1 MNPVELKDLC
11 GEHVLTGVDRTSQI
25 FKSYG
30 GDEDSQVIN
39 FTLDGKTYTAA
50 EDPSDGYRSSMRY
63 CAVSDEPTKNT
74 FAPVRVVGRLKE
86 IEPGDD
92 DAPNV
97 LQLFDVVTGK
107 LVLEVGTENADSY
120 YPYWVACFSPENMA
134 INQEGKI

>member
-1 MNPVELKDLC
+1 MNTVELKDLC
-11 GEHVLTGVDRTSQI
+11 GEHVLTGVDRTNQI

-50 EDPSDGYRSSMRY
+50 ENPDDGYRSCMRY
-63 CAVSDEPTKNT
+63 CAVSDEPTKNV

-86 IEPGDD
+86 QGGDD
-92 DAPNV
+92 EAPNV

-107 LVLEVGTENADSY
+107 LVLEVGTEYADSY
-120 YPYWVACFSPENMA
+120 YPSWVACFSPENMA